1 MVGKRMEKAGVRAL
15 FNRMNNEEPISRAAS
30 PTMGDIQ
37 VGLLGADRSDGADT
51 VLVNAREDV
60 YHLVCLSLSFGIER
74 HRVGEA
80 VSSPI

>member
-1 MVGKRMEKAGVRAL
+1 MEKAGVRAL

-37 VGLLGADRSDGADT
+37 GPLGADRSDGADT

-60 YHLVCLSLSFGIER
+60 YHLVCLSLSFGLER
-74 HRVGEA
+74 HRVG
-80 VSSPI
+80 